1 MNNIINQEIK
11 DKHPEH
17 GKNFYAL
24 ENLQIEYDKRFF
36 TRVNCMKEKPK
47 RLLGHNGIIFLQN
60 SLVRSNDLYLGF
72 INCINSPNKSLSYFA
87 VRAQFEVTGLIAYF
101 LKNLQKFY
109 SEQMGYKEIDDT
121 LYKLSLGCRTFP
133 DKNLN
138 PEFPLAISILTL
150 IDSADIIFKKYGG
163 KNSKPFKESYDFLSE
178 FCHPNMFGLTIGSEI
193 IEDGIVEFYKK
204 PYLNNADYGVLLNLN
219 LMSIDYFFHLY
230 DKSFNLINEN
240 EDIPY
245 LEK

>member
-11 DKHPEH
+11 DGHPEL
-17 GKNFYAL
+17 GKDFDTL
-24 ENLQIEYDKRFF
+24 ENLQIEYDERFF
-36 TRVNCMKEKPK
+36 TRVNCIKEKPK

-60 SLVRSNDLYLGF
+60 SLVRSNNLYLGF
-72 INCINSPNKSLSYFA
+72 INCINNTNRSLSYFA
-87 VRAQFEVTGLIAYF
+87 VRAQFEVTGSIAYF

-109 SEQMGYKEIDDT
+109 SKQMSYEEIDGI
-121 LYKLSLGCRTFP
+121 LYKLSLGCRVFP

-138 PEFPLAISILTL
+138 SEFPLAISVLKL
-150 IDSADIIFKKYGG
+150 IDSADIVFKKYGD
-163 KNSKPFKESYDFLSE
+163 KNSKPFRESYDFLSE

-193 IEDGIVEFYKK
+193 IEEGIIEFYKK
-204 PYLNNADYGVLLNLN
+204 PYLNNSDYGVLLNLN

-230 DKSFNLINEN
+230 DKSFNLIKEN